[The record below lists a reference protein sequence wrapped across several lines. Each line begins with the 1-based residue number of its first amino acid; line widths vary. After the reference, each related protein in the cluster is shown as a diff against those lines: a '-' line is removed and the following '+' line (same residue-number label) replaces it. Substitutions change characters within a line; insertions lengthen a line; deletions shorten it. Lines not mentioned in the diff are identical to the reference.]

1 MKAKVRESEAL
12 LNGLAAVADSL
23 KEKVQMAEMD
33 MVLVDAKDLMDQIGE
48 GLQQRTI
55 SDDDVAGLIEQLHA
69 QMAIA
74 DKCIEL
80 RNAITSLENVKATEN
95 EELAELKITQ
105 NWIDDSNALIGELT
119 DLINNG
125 TLVIDEIPTWIDKIN
140 VMISNKYK
148 PANIADATDDNPI
161 NCTAM
166 IQSASF
172 SKFDTDQA
180 KDVNSIDGWQ
190 GTDGY
195 NFGNSDAQK
204 AALALEFW
212 HRAFNMYQD
221 IAGLPAG
228 IYEVRVNAFGRCDA
242 ETTDSLLLYA
252 NTMLKGDTI
261 ALNNV
266 LVKDY
271 TAGLVAL
278 EDSAVIT
285 DYIEGDIDE
294 ATGETKVDTVRYGGF
309 YVVEND
315 TLGYTPNDMVSSV
328 KYFALNTEKY
338 NKPYTNS
345 VFVKVE
351 EGQTL
356 RLGIF
361 TNDANTWAIM
371 DDFMLICYGAN
382 STKQASGPTVYSTGI
397 EKTAGEAQVLR
408 TEFFSLNGVRTAA
421 PQRGINIMRQT
432 LSNGMV
438 VVKKVTLK

>member
-1 MKAKVRESEAL
+1 
-12 LNGLAAVADSL
+12 
-23 KEKVQMAEMD
+23 MAEMD
-33 MVLVDAKDLMDQIGE
+33 MVLLDAKDLMDNIGE

-55 SDDDVAGLIEQLHA
+55 SDDEVAGLIEQLHA

-148 PANIADATDDNPI
+148 PANIADATDANPV

-285 DYIEGDIDE
+285 EYIQGDIDE

-361 TNDANTWAIM
+361 TNDANTWA
-371 DDFMLICYGAN
+371 
-382 STKQASGPTVYSTGI
+382 KQASGPTVYSTGI

>member
-1 MKAKVRESEAL
+1 
-12 LNGLAAVADSL
+12 
-23 KEKVQMAEMD
+23 
-33 MVLVDAKDLMDQIGE
+33 
-48 GLQQRTI
+48 
-55 SDDDVAGLIEQLHA
+55 
-69 QMAIA
+69 
-74 DKCIEL
+74 
-80 RNAITSLENVKATEN
+80 
-95 EELAELKITQ
+95 
-105 NWIDDSNALIGELT
+105 
-119 DLINNG
+119 
-125 TLVIDEIPTWIDKIN
+125 
-140 VMISNKYK
+140 MISNKYK
-148 PANIADATDDNPI
+148 PANIADATDANPV

-166 IQSASF
+166 ILSASF

-180 KDVNSIDGWQ
+180 KDVNSIDGWK
-190 GTDGY
+190 GSDGY
-195 NFGNSDAQK
+195 NFGNDDTQK
-204 AALALEFW
+204 AALALEFY
-212 HRAFNMYQD
+212 HKAFNMYQD

-271 TAGLVAL
+271 TAGLVAI

-285 DYIEGDIDE
+285 EYIQGDIDE

-315 TLGYTPNDMVSSV
+315 TLGYTPNNMVSSV

-338 NKPYTNS
+338 NKPYANS